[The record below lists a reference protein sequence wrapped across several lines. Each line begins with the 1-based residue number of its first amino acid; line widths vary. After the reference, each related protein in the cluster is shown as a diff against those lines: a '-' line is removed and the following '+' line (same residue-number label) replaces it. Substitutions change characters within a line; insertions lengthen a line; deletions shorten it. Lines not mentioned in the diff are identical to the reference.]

1 MLLKSS
7 WRRHAILI
15 CDAYAILTISTPK
28 TRAHMSSLYKW
39 WSLQFVEAFFLPLS
53 CFTYQL
59 NSPAIDTASQNIDYS
74 YIATW
79 KDKHAGK
86 CALRCGAHQSEE
98 DVRDKVA
105 SGALRNKEFNSMSTL
120 NIYIYICFN
129 LAFSLSVSLL
139 IITKI
144 PKFNSV
150 YYWLTC

>member
-1 MLLKSS
+1 M
-7 WRRHAILI
+7 
-15 CDAYAILTISTPK
+15 
-28 TRAHMSSLYKW
+28 
-39 WSLQFVEAFFLPLS
+39 
-53 CFTYQL
+53 
-59 NSPAIDTASQNIDYS
+59 
-74 YIATW
+74 
-79 KDKHAGK
+79 
-86 CALRCGAHQSEE
+86 RCGAHQSEE